1 MNLTRIQ
8 RLLKLIGLLQVGRG
22 HNVRSLAND
31 CGVSR
36 RTIFRDLDMLRG
48 AGVPLEFDDEFQS
61 YRIPQ
66 TYLLPPTNFTAEEAL
81 AVLVLCDELG
91 ANNRLPFYSPARSA
105 ALKLHA
111 ALPARLQK
119 YLHDVTAA
127 IRIRLP
133 PGAAID
139 DKQPIYEQLLDAL
152 ARRQS
157 VRITY
162 DSFFDGSQI
171 VTRLNPFRLMFSMRS
186 WYVIGRSSLHRQ
198 TRTFHVGRI
207 LKLEPTGESYRIQLG
222 FSIEKYLRNAWHLIP
237 EPGPDRQVRIR
248 FEKLVAR
255 NVAEVRWHGTQQCE
269 LQSDGTLD
277 FRVTVSGLHEIAW
290 WVLGY
295 GDKAEVLEPPELR
308 ELVAGHARRM
318 AERYRVPVGRG

>member
-22 HNVRSLAND
+22 HNIRSLAND
-31 CGVSR
+31 CEVSR
-36 RTIFRDLDMLRG
+36 RTIFRDLDVLRA

-61 YRIPQ
+61 YRLPQ
-66 TYLLPPTNFTAEEAL
+66 TYLLPPTNFSAEEAL

-91 ANNRLPFYSPARSA
+91 ANHRLPFYAPARSA
-105 ALKLHA
+105 AMKLHA

-119 YLHDVTAA
+119 YLRDITGA
-127 IRIRLP
+127 IRIQLP

-139 DKQPIYEQLLDAL
+139 DKQPIYQQLIDAL
-152 ARRQS
+152 ARRQC
-157 VRITY
+157 VRIRY
-162 DSFFDGSQI
+162 DSFSDGQVIS
-171 VTRLNPFRLMFSMRS
+171 TRLSPYRLMFSLRS
-186 WYVIGRSSLHRQ
+186 WYVIGRSSLHRA

-207 LKLEPTGESYRIQLG
+207 LKLEPTGDAYRIQRG
-222 FSIEKYLRNAWHLIP
+222 FSLEQYLRNAWHLIP

-255 NVAEVRWHGTQQCE
+255 NVAEVRWHATQQTE
-269 LQSDGTLD
+269 FQPDGSLD
-277 FRVTVSGLHEIAW
+277 FRVTVSGLKEISW

-308 ELVAGHARRM
+308 AMVAAHAGRM
-318 AERYRVPVGRG
+318 AEQYAE